1 MGKVNPYKLV
11 GGIGT
16 WTLIVLVGSLFA
28 MMLVVF
34 PIQMMWPLWG
44 WWAILAAPIWWA
56 VWAVF
61 VTICWG
67 IEEGGKAIA
76 RKWNDAAYNWERKN

>member
-11 GGIGT
+11 EGTGTGI
-16 WTLIVLVGSLFA
+16 LVVLVGSLA
-28 MMLVVF
+28 VLMLVVF

-44 WWAILAAPIWWA
+44 WWAILAAPIWWV
-56 VWAVF
+56 VWAIFFYV
-61 VTICWG
+61 VWCMDA
-67 IEEGGKAIA
+67 GGKIIA